1 MSQEERVADL
11 RSSDRAEGS
20 DRLNPHGT
28 QPALSRAAGQT
39 STSHSSFP
47 FMWRT
52 VCGRKCICSK
62 PICVLCSLYGL
73 PHHGQPHIP
82 VPVKACRSI
91 SKFLFCWC
99 APSQAPGGFK
109 SDSLQNDVPFT
120 PAICQKEE
128 APIVGPLDETWVARA
143 WRGNEDEPIS
153 RRTLAGV
160 PQNYSPSLFK
170 SRGLACSP
178 YPRVGHAVS
187 QENQLKVLHD
197 SCLLRPLAKCQ
208 VFDMCGGTSSAMLRC
223 L

>member
-1 MSQEERVADL
+1 
-11 RSSDRAEGS
+11 
-20 DRLNPHGT
+20 
-28 QPALSRAAGQT
+28 
-39 STSHSSFP
+39 
-47 FMWRT
+47 MWRT
-52 VCGRKCICSK
+52 VCGRKCICNK
-62 PICVLCSLYGL
+62 PIHVLRSFYGI
-73 PHHGQPHIP
+73 PRHGQPHTG
-82 VPVKACRSI
+82 VSVKACGSI
-91 SKFLFCWC
+91 YKFEFCWC

-109 SDSLQNDVPFT
+109 SDSLQNDVSFT

-170 SRGLACSP
+170 SRGLARSP

-187 QENQLKVLHD
+187 RESQLKSVHGR
-197 SCLLRPLAKCQ
+197 CFLRPLAKCQ
-208 VFDMCGGTSSAMLRC
+208 VLDMCGGTSSAMSRC